1 MMKLKTRQE
10 IANAYG
16 IDRKTFYEK
25 LKSANVKLKRGLVDR
40 KGLKKIER
48 VMGKIE
54 DDKFFNE

>member
-1 MMKLKTRQE
+1 MKLKTRQE

-16 IDRKTFYEK
+16 ITRRTLYERIK
-25 LKSANVKLKRGLVDR
+25 AANVKLKRGLVGR
-40 KGLKKIER
+40 KELKKIER